1 MQFNIILR
9 KEGCIE
15 YGYHWLGGH
24 YSVADKMFADSA
36 RKCQALCNEN
46 DTCKWFAWRDA
57 GDPNGCWLL
66 GKKGSTQ
73 NIDYGRDLGATG
85 PKFCEGNIW
94 VGNPSTASI
103 ISILLRFIDRYY
115 VYNVLNVAVSND
127 KFPGGETTSR
137 SWTDGKHC
145 YST

>member
-36 RKCQALCNEN
+36 KKCQALCNEN
-46 DTCKWFAWRDA
+46 DICKWFAWRDA

-94 VGNPSTASI
+94 VGKLSTASI
-103 ISILLRFIDRYY
+103 ALKIY
-115 VYNVLNVAVSND
+115 
-127 KFPGGETTSR
+127 
-137 SWTDGKHC
+137 
-145 YST
+145 